1 MKRKPTMK
9 RKPYLHAALAVGMLG
24 VAAGMFSAS
33 IEAAPPSK
41 GPATP
46 VFVVDGTWP
55 KPLPFNW
62 VTADIGGTCV
72 DSQDH
77 VFVVT
82 RGFQNGG
89 LTSPEGVGGANN
101 QTGALGGA
109 YQSKAS
115 PPVIEFDVEGNVAN
129 SWGDPTLESATA
141 VGPLGNSIA
150 GQNAVMPNGIHGCFV
165 DYQDNVWIAGNG
177 DGIVQKYSHNGTL
190 LMTLGTKFVCD
201 NGAGGAIPCTG
212 TGGGNVMQTGTVHP
226 VGTAQPI
233 LLNLPADIAVDP
245 ANGEIYVADG
255 YGNHR
260 VVVFDKTGHYMR
272 QMGGTGAGSGQFTS
286 GDGGHPHCVVLGRDG
301 YVYACDR
308 GQDRINIYTKGSAG
322 TPGVL
327 VKTMPIIP
335 GTAALGTAGSAWD
348 IDFSPDA
355 IQTFAYVSDG
365 GNEVM
370 WIFNHADALNG
381 SSYVPPLS
389 GFGQPGHQA
398 GQFTFLHMMAIDSK
412 GNLYA
417 GETIGGRR
425 IQKFTKVTCP
435 GNSQGKGNGGPD
447 GCPGNSGG
455 H

>member
-1 MKRKPTMK
+1 MK
-9 RKPYLHAALAVGMLG
+9 RKPYLYAAVGLVG
-24 VAAGMFSAS
+24 IVVGMSAS

-41 GPATP
+41 APATP
-46 VFVVDGTWP
+46 VFVVDGSWP

-109 YQSKAS
+109 YKSKAS

-129 SWGDPTLESATA
+129 SWGDPSLVPAGTI
-141 VGPLGNSIA
+141 GPAGNNI
-150 GQNAVMPNGIHGCFV
+150 GLQNAVLPN
-165 DYQDNVWIAGNG
+165 GNG
-177 DGIVQKYSHNGTL
+177 DGVVQKYSHSGTL
-190 LMTLGTKFVCD
+190 LMTIGTKFLCD
-201 NGAGGAIPCTG
+201 RPDLASG
-212 TGGGNVMQTGTVHP
+212 TGPCGNGTPPQTGNSHT
-226 VGTAQPI
+226 
-233 LLNLPADIAVDP
+233 LLNDPADIAVDP
-245 ANGEIYVADG
+245 ANGEVYIADG
-255 YGNHR
+255 YGSHR
-260 VVVFDKTGHYMR
+260 VVVFDKNGNYMR
-272 QMGGTGAGSGQFTS
+272 QMGGTGSGAGQFTA
-286 GDGGHPHCVVLGRDG
+286 GDGGHPHCVVIGKDG

-308 GQDRINIYTKGSAG
+308 GQDRINVYTKGSG
-322 TPGVL
+322 STPGTL
-327 VKTMPIIP
+327 AKTIPVIP
-335 GTAALGTAGSAWD
+335 GTAALGTSGSAWD

-355 IQTFAYVSDG
+355 IQTFAYISDG

-370 WIFNHADALNG
+370 WIFNHADILNG

-435 GNSQGKGNGGPD
+435 GNSQGQGNGAPD
-447 GCPGNSGG
+447 GCPGNSG

>member
-1 MKRKPTMK
+1 MK
-9 RKPYLHAALAVGMLG
+9 RKPYLYAA
-24 VAAGMFSAS
+24 VAAGMLGIGAGMSS
-33 IEAAPPSK
+33 SPTEADQPSK
-41 GPATP
+41 GQRTP
-46 VFVVDGTWP
+46 VFQVDASWP

-101 QTGALGGA
+101 KTGALGGA
-109 YQSKAS
+109 YTSKAS
-115 PPVIEFDVEGNVAN
+115 PPVIEFDQEGNVAN
-129 SWGDPTLESATA
+129 SWGNPSLVPAGTI
-141 VGPLGNSIA
+141 GPAGNII
-150 GQNAVMPNGIHGCFV
+150 GLQNAVLPNSIHGCFV

-177 DGIVQKYSHNGTL
+177 DGVVQKYSHDGSTL
-190 LMTLGTKFVCD
+190 LLQIGTKFLCD
-201 NGAGGAIPCTG
+201 NGTA
-212 TGGGNVMQTGTVHP
+212 TGGLCGNTNLEGFSKT
-226 VGTAQPI
+226 
-233 LLNLPADIAVDP
+233 LLNDPADIAVDP
-245 ANGEIYVADG
+245 KNGEVYIADG

-260 VVVFDKTGHYMR
+260 VVVFDKNGKYMR
-272 QMGGTGAGSGQFTS
+272 QMGGVGSGPGQFTA
-286 GDGGHPHCVVLGRDG
+286 GDGGHPHCVGLGKDG

-308 GQDRINIYTKGSAG
+308 GQDRINVYTKGAAT
-322 TPGVL
+322 TPGTL
-327 VKTMPIIP
+327 VKTMPVIP

-355 IQTFAYVSDG
+355 TQTFAYISDG

-370 WIFNHADALNG
+370 WIFNHADILNG

-425 IQKFTKVTCP
+425 IQKFTLVTCP
-435 GNSQGKGNGGPD
+435 GNSQGQGNGAPN
-447 GCPGNSGG
+447 GCPGNSGD
-455 H
+455 

>member
-1 MKRKPTMK
+1 
-9 RKPYLHAALAVGMLG
+9 MLN
-24 VAAGMFSAS
+24 SRT
-33 IEAAPPSK
+33 EAAPRSSTPS
-41 GPATP
+41 TP
-46 VFVVDGTWP
+46 VFVVDGSWP

-109 YQSKAS
+109 YKSKAS

-129 SWGDPTLESATA
+129 SWGDPSLVPAGTI
-141 VGPLGNSIA
+141 GPAGNNI
-150 GQNAVMPNGIHGCFV
+150 GLQNAVLPNGIHGCFV

-177 DGIVQKYSHNGTL
+177 DGVVQKYSHSGTL
-190 LMTLGTKFVCD
+190 LMTIGTKFLCD
-201 NGAGGAIPCTG
+201 RPDLAAATGPCGNGIPP
-212 TGGGNVMQTGTVHP
+212 QTGNSHT
-226 VGTAQPI
+226 
-233 LLNLPADIAVDP
+233 LLNDPADIAVDP
-245 ANGEIYVADG
+245 ANGEVYIADG

-260 VVVFDKTGHYMR
+260 VVVFDKNGTYMR
-272 QMGGTGAGSGQFTS
+272 QMGGTGSGAGQFTA
-286 GDGGHPHCVVLGRDG
+286 GDGGHPHCVVIGRDG

-308 GQDRINIYTKGSAG
+308 GQDRINVYSKGSG
-322 TPGVL
+322 TTPGTL
-327 VKTMPIIP
+327 VKTIPVIP
-335 GTAALGTAGSAWD
+335 GTAALGVAGSAWD

-355 IQTFAYVSDG
+355 IQTFAYISDG

-370 WIFNHADALNG
+370 WIFNHADILNG

-435 GNSQGKGNGGPD
+435 GNSQGQGNGAPN